1 LLIRPPLLMEGH
13 ISTVRRSNSATTANF
28 AIITLVGYLV
38 LVNLKPILMPLAIAV
53 LIYFLIRAPE
63 QYLIERFDVVARMPM
78 LAYGLIL
85 AFGALLSYV
94 ISIVLYRNIDDF
106 KNEMGK
112 EGGVIDKFDEKWIK
126 LGETDLYGLED
137 VITSQ
142 ETIEN
147 LLDPQNIQDF
157 ATNILADL
165 ASFMTTMVTVAI
177 FLIFLILEEKSLPGR
192 FKAAF
197 PSSFGRVQTIV
208 SNSSA
213 AISTYVIAKATCS
226 ASQAIVLALLLWAM
240 GVPGWFLFAVLSFLL
255 DFIPVLGA
263 LLATIPPLMIALIV
277 LDPFQAILLGFL
289 AIGNQQIHGSIIEP
303 NLSGQRLGISP
314 LVLLLTVMVS
324 ASVWG
329 ISGAIIG
336 VPIMI
341 IVRIALEE
349 DERTRPIALMLAMKV
364 HEEE

>member
-1 LLIRPPLLMEGH
+1 MESR
-13 ISTVRRSNSATTANF
+13 ISSVRKSNSSTTANF

-38 LVNLKPILMPLAIAV
+38 LVNLKPILMPLAIAI

-63 QYLIERFDVVARMPM
+63 QYLIERFEIISRMPM
-78 LAYGLIL
+78 LAYGVIL
-85 AFGALLSYV
+85 AFGAVMSYAV
-94 ISIVLYRNIDDF
+94 SILLYRNIDQF
-106 KNEMGK
+106 KDEMNK
-112 EGGVIDKFDEKWIK
+112 EGGLIDKFDEKWIN
-126 LGETDLYGLED
+126 LGEANLYGLED

-147 LLDPQNIQDF
+147 VLDPQNIQDF

-177 FLIFLILEEKSLPGR
+177 FVIFLLLEEKSLPGR

-197 PSSFGRVQTIV
+197 PGSYGRVRNIV
-208 SNSSA
+208 SNSSE
-213 AISTYVIAKATCS
+213 AISTYVISKATCS
-226 ASQAIVLALLLWAM
+226 AGQAIVLTSLLWFM
-240 GVPGWFLFAVLSFLL
+240 DIPGWFLFGVLCFLL
-255 DFIPVLGA
+255 DFIPILGA
-263 LLATIPPLMIALIV
+263 ILATVPPMMIALIV
-277 LDPFQAILLGFL
+277 LDPLQALLLGASL
-289 AIGNQQIHGSIIEP
+289 AANQQLFGSFVEP

-341 IVRIALEE
+341 IARIALEE

>member
-1 LLIRPPLLMEGH
+1 MESR
-13 ISTVRRSNSATTANF
+13 ISSIRRSNSATTANF
-28 AIITLVGYLV
+28 AIILVVAYLV
-38 LVNLKPILMPLAIAV
+38 LVNLKAILMPLAIAV

-63 QYLIERFDVVARMPM
+63 QYLIERFDLVARMPM
-78 LAYGLIL
+78 LAYGAIL
-85 AFGALLSYV
+85 AFGAIASYAV
-94 ISIVLYRNIDDF
+94 SILLYRNIDQF
-106 KNEMGK
+106 KDEMNK
-112 EGGVIDKFDEKWIK
+112 DGGLIDKFDEKWTN
-126 LGETDLYGLED
+126 LGEANLYGLEE

-177 FLIFLILEEKSLPGR
+177 FVIFLILEEKSLPGR

-197 PSSFGRVQTIV
+197 PNSYTGVRNIV
-208 SNSSA
+208 SNSSE
-213 AISTYVIAKATCS
+213 AISTYVISKATCS
-226 ASQAIVLALLLWAM
+226 AGQAIVLAFLLWVM
-240 GVPGWFLFAVLSFLL
+240 GIPGWFLFGVLCFLL
-255 DFIPVLGA
+255 DFIPILGA
-263 LLATIPPLMIALIV
+263 LLATVPPMMIALIV
-277 LDPFQAILLGFL
+277 LDPLQALLLG
-289 AIGNQQIHGSIIEP
+289 AAMIGNQQLFGSFIEP

-341 IVRIALEE
+341 IARIALEE

-364 HEEE
+364 HEED

>member
-1 LLIRPPLLMEGH
+1 MESR
-13 ISTVRRSNSATTANF
+13 ISSVRRSNSATIANF
-28 AIITLVGYLV
+28 GIITLVGYLV
-38 LVNLKPILMPLAIAV
+38 LVNLKAILMPLAIAV

-63 QYLIERFDVVARMPM
+63 QYLIERFDIVSRMPM
-78 LAYGLIL
+78 LAYGVIL
-85 AFGALLSYV
+85 AFGALVSYGV
-94 ISIVLYRNIDDF
+94 SILLYRNIDQF
-106 KNEMGK
+106 KDEMNK
-112 EGGVIDKFDEKWIK
+112 DGGLIDKFDEKWTN
-126 LGETDLYGLED
+126 LGEANLYGLED

-147 LLDPQNIQDF
+147 VLDPQNIQDF

-177 FLIFLILEEKSLPGR
+177 FVIFIILEEKSLPGR

-197 PSSFGRVQTIV
+197 PGSYGSVRAIV
-208 SNSSA
+208 SNSSE
-213 AISTYVIAKATCS
+213 AISTYVISKATCS
-226 ASQAIVLALLLWAM
+226 AGQAIVLAFLLWAM
-240 GVPGWFLFAVLSFLL
+240 GIPGWFLFGVLCFLL
-255 DFIPVLGA
+255 DFVPILGA
-263 LLATIPPLMIALIV
+263 LLATIPPMMIALIV
-277 LDPFQAILLGFL
+277 LDPLQALLLGAL
-289 AIGNQQIHGSIIEP
+289 MIANQQLFGSFIEP

-341 IVRIALEE
+341 IARIALEE